1 VIALLRRLHDRS
13 FNDVN
18 PMLLGAISIV
28 AIFSLIAGAFA
39 VGTLG
44 LLKHRYEMSGVFN
57 DSSGLRNGDTVR
69 VAGIDVGEVSAVT
82 PDYDH
87 GQVIVTWEV
96 DDNVHLGRDTT
107 AEIAVATL
115 LGGMY
120 VRLAS
125 PINRAT
131 GKVDRPYIDTLST
144 AERRIPLER
153 TKTPA
158 TVAQVLD
165 NATRAVE
172 QINVTDVNKLLDQ
185 LGDLTLDNGQDVGT
199 LAKDLATVSAA
210 INQRKDQLDQLLTNT
225 QQITDTLATRDTE
238 LQSLVD
244 NASKLLDVIA
254 QRRDELAQLFG
265 SGAAVVTTL
274 SNLITGHRTQL
285 QAILDDL
292 HATLAVTDAH
302 LPQLDQSLA
311 FLGPTF
317 ARVSTISHHGPWLD
331 AVADSIPGA
340 DLLGILQGLGP

>member
-1 VIALLRRLHDRS
+1 MIKLLRRLRDKS

-18 PMLLGAISIV
+18 AILLGSI
-28 AIFSLIAGAFA
+28 AIFSIFAVIAGVFA

-82 PDYDH
+82 PDYDI

-96 DDNVHLGRDTT
+96 DNNVHLGRDTR

-120 VRLAS
+120 LRLS
-125 PINRAT
+125 GPVNQ
-131 GKVDRPYIDTLST
+131 PYMQSLST
-144 AERRIPLER
+144 AERRIPVER

-165 NATRAVE
+165 SATRAVE
-172 QINVTDVNKLLDQ
+172 QVNVTDVNTLLNQ
-185 LGDLTLDNGQDVGT
+185 LGDLTVDNGQDIGA
-199 LAKDLATVSAA
+199 LAADLATVATA
-210 INQRKDQLDQLLTNT
+210 INQRKAQLDQLLTNT

-238 LQSLVD
+238 LQALVD
-244 NASKLLDVIA
+244 NASKLLDQIA
-254 QRRDELAQLFG
+254 QHRDGLAQLLG
-265 SGAAVVTTL
+265 SGARVVVTL
-274 SNLITGHRTQL
+274 SNVITEHRAQL

-292 HATLAVTDAH
+292 HATLQVTDAH
-302 LPQLDQSLA
+302 LPQLDQTLA

-317 ARVSTISHHGPWLD
+317 AGVATAGHHGPWLD
-331 AVADSIPGA
+331 AVADTIPGV
-340 DLLGILQGLGP
+340 DLLGIIQQGLGP